1 LIEINLQT
9 QILTLNRNGSL
20 VFETHIASASKGTG
34 ELIGSEQT
42 PRGWHII
49 RAKIGNQQPVN
60 TVFVGRRPTGEIFS
74 ESLRQRYPERDW
86 ILTRI
91 MWLSGL
97 EPGFNRLGTV
107 DTMRRYIYI
116 HGCPDSDAMGIPG
129 SHGCIKMRNL
139 DVMQLFNLVDVGEKV
154 LILE

>member
-1 LIEINLQT
+1 
-9 QILTLNRNGSL
+9 
-20 VFETHIASASKGTG
+20 
-34 ELIGSEQT
+34 
-42 PRGWHII
+42 
-49 RAKIGNQQPVN
+49 
-60 TVFVGRRPTGEIFS
+60 
-74 ESLRQRYPERDW
+74 
-86 ILTRI
+86 